1 MLKLI
6 LIKQFPFIEFFWKQQ
21 IDQLTANQWLVPS
34 DRLKQQL
41 IKLSIQESYPCTFTS
56 MLAYELDYEQKQEV
70 ERRLKRKETRRK
82 SLLGRKNTNENVQKI
97 DNYNNKKDNI
107 ANDNNNDNNNNNNDN
122 NDNND
127 NVDNEDIHSQHGQ
140 SESDAKREELVEED
154 KMKVK
159 KKR

>member
-1 MLKLI
+1 
-6 LIKQFPFIEFFWKQQ
+6 
-21 IDQLTANQWLVPS
+21 
-34 DRLKQQL
+34 
-41 IKLSIQESYPCTFTS
+41 

-82 SLLGRKNTNENVQKI
+82 SLLDRKNTNENVQKI

-107 ANDNNNDNNNNNNDN
+107 ANDNNNDNNNNN